1 MRIRILPILLLAL
14 MLGACAKQSPR
25 TAAESADGRATPE
38 AAQLTQRI
46 AALRDATSKLTGLVW
61 VQLVTSEEDRRTDAA
76 LAIERPDRIRVD
88 AMDNLADVW
97 AQAGSDGQTG
107 WLFLPGKEKLY
118 EGRATARTLK
128 RLVDFNWEPWELIS
142 FVAGTPPLAEDS
154 QILQV
159 GQGQFLAPQ
168 SRLQLFLD
176 GGKGRVVRCVRP
188 AAEGEGIDY
197 EVRFSDYRRAG
208 KVEFPHR
215 MEAVFPARGARLV
228 VEYRDVHLGNGAGP
242 SAFLSPAERAGK
254 TVHLNGE
261 R

>member
-1 MRIRILPILLLAL
+1 MVLAL
-14 MLGACAKQSPR
+14 AVLLTSCAKQSPR
-25 TAAESADGRATPE
+25 TAAESAGGRASPE
-38 AAQLTQRI
+38 AAALTQRI
-46 AALRDATSKLTGLVW
+46 AALREATAKFTGLAW
-61 VQLVTSEEDRRTDAA
+61 VQLVTADEDRRTDAA
-76 LAIERPDRIRVD
+76 LAIERPARVRVD

-97 AQAGSDGQTG
+97 AQAGSDGQTV

-128 RLVDFNWEPWELIS
+128 RLVDFSWEPWELIS
-142 FVAGTPPLAEDS
+142 FIAGTPPLSEDS

-159 GQGQFLAPQ
+159 GEGQFLAPQ
-168 SRLQLFLD
+168 SRLQIFTD
-176 GGKGRVVRCVRP
+176 GGKGRVGRCVRP
-188 AAEGEGIDY
+188 TTEGEGIDY

-228 VEYRDVHLGNGAGP
+228 VEYRDVHLGKGAE
-242 SAFLSPAERAGK
+242 AAVFLSPAERAGK